1 MGEGGAVGAPA
12 AIANAVSDALAHLG
26 VEIVE
31 IPITPERLLGAI
43 REHPAGVSVGD
54 AT

>member
-1 MGEGGAVGAPA
+1 MIGAPA
-12 AIANAVSDALAHLG
+12 GIANAVSDALRIR
-26 VEIVE
+26 VEIDE

-43 REHPAGVSVGD
+43 REHRAIATVGD

>member
-1 MGEGGAVGAPA
+1 MGEGGMIGAPA
-12 AIANAVSDALAHLG
+12 AVANAVSDALAHLG
-26 VEIVE
+26 VEIDE

-43 REHPAGVSVGD
+43 RERRAIATVGD

>member
-1 MGEGGAVGAPA
+1 MIGAPA

-26 VEIVE
+26 VEIDE

-43 REHPAGVSVGD
+43 RKHAIAAVGD

>member
-1 MGEGGAVGAPA
+1 MGEGGAIGAPA

-26 VEIVE
+26 VEIDE

-43 REHPAGVSVGD
+43 REHHAIATVGD